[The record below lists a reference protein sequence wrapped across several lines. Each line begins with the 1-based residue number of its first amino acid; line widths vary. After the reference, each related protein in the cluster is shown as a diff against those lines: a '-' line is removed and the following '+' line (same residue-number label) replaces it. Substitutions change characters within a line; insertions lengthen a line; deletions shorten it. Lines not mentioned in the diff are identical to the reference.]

1 MNQFASRPTSD
12 AAVPLTTVADDL
24 IAPTSAAQELGVTTK
39 TLSNWRV
46 AGKGPGHYKIGG
58 KVMYRR
64 VEIRAWLAQQRR
76 TSTSDPGQAA

>member
-1 MNQFASRPTSD
+1 MNQFTNGPMSD
-12 AAVPLTTVADDL
+12 TAAPLTTAADDL
-24 IAPTSAAQELGVTTK
+24 IAPPSAAQEMGVTTK